1 MDKAELLEYL
11 NKELPRYD
19 ALIAQQEQMQISIN
33 SSILMQEQNI
43 AAFRE
48 QIITSQEA
56 ITTCQQEKVY
66 VNEII
71 VIVEAT
77 SK

>member
-48 QIITSQEA
+48 QIITSQDV